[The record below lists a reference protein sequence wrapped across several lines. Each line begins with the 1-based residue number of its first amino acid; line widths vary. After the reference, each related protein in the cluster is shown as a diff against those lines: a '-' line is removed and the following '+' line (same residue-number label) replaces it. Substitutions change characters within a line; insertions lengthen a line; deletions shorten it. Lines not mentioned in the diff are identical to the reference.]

1 MAESQFLINHCGM
14 TPLSLTMSK
23 HEGDGFSIV
32 KAVVKRFRSK
42 IFIFC
47 PLLHFLSFA

>member
-32 KAVVKRFRSK
+32 KAVGVPASLGIVKATLCK
-42 IFIFC
+42 G
-47 PLLHFLSFA
+47 